1 MPSVKFT
8 RMIQREA
15 QAHIANLLRTFP
27 AVAILGPRQVGKTT
41 LAHLLASEIS
51 PEPIYLDLETASDL
65 AKLNEPELYFENN
78 EDRTIILDEIQRV
91 PEIFA
96 TLRGIIDRRKRAG
109 KKSGQFLILGSA
121 SLDLLQQSSE
131 SLAGRIAYAKLSGL
145 KVTEIQ
151 ADDTD
156 RLWLRGGFP
165 DSFLSENDSDS
176 FQWRQSF
183 ISTYLERDIPQFGVR
198 IPAFTLR
205 QFWTMIAHVQGGI
218 LNLSKLSASLGVSV
232 PTVSRYLDL
241 LEDLFLVRK
250 LAPWSSNVGKRL
262 IRSPKVYIRDSGL
275 THALLKIKDFEE
287 LIGHPVLG
295 GSWEGYIIEN
305 LVSSLPEWVSFYF
318 YRTSAGAEIDLV
330 IEINHKKIVAIE
342 IKRSLSPSSTK
353 GFILGCEDIKASH
366 KYFVY
371 PGKEKFPLSKDVS
384 AISLIGMM
392 QELSALIN
400 EENHQ

>member
-1 MPSVKFT
+1 
-8 RMIQREA
+8 MIQREA
-15 QAHIANLLRTFP
+15 QSQISKLLRTFP

-41 LAHLLASEIS
+41 LAHLIAAEIS
-51 PEPIYLDLETASDL
+51 PEPIYLDLEIASDL

-131 SLAGRIAYAKLSGL
+131 SLAGRISYAKLSGL
-145 KVTEIQ
+145 KATEIR
-151 ADDTD
+151 ADETD
-156 RLWLRGGFP
+156 LLWLRGGFP
-165 DSFLSENDSDS
+165 DSFLSENEPDS

-198 IPAFTLR
+198 IPSFTLR
-205 QFWTMIAHVQGGI
+205 QFWTMLANIQGGI
-218 LNLSKLSASLGVSV
+218 LNLSRLAGNLGVSV
-232 PTVSRYLDL
+232 PTVGRYLDL
-241 LEDLFLVRK
+241 LDDLFLVRK
-250 LAPWSSNVGKRL
+250 LAPWSSNIGKRL

-275 THALLKIKDFEE
+275 THALLKIKDFDE
-287 LIGHPVLG
+287 LISHPVLG

-318 YRTSAGAEIDLV
+318 YRTAAGAEIDLV
-330 IEINHKKIVAIE
+330 IEINQKKIVAIE
-342 IKRSLSPSSTK
+342 IKRSLSPSLTK
-353 GFILGCEDIKASH
+353 GFIIGCEDIKATH

-371 PGKEKFPLSKDVS
+371 PGKEKFPLSKEVS
-384 AISLIGMM
+384 AIPLLEMM
-392 QELSALIN
+392 KELNALVEGN
-400 EENHQ
+400 

>member
-1 MPSVKFT
+1 
-8 RMIQREA
+8 MIQREA
-15 QAHIANLLRTFP
+15 QSHISNLLRTFP

-41 LAHLLASEIS
+41 LAHLLAAEIS

-145 KVTEIQ
+145 KATEIR

-156 RLWLRGGFP
+156 LLWLRGGFP
-165 DSFLSENDSDS
+165 SSFLSENEMDS

-183 ISTYLERDIPQFGVR
+183 ISTYLERDIPQFGFR
-198 IPAFTLR
+198 IPSFTLR

-218 LNLSKLSASLGVSV
+218 LNLSKLAGNLGVSV

-241 LEDLFLVRK
+241 LDDLFLVRK
-250 LAPWSSNVGKRL
+250 LAPWSSNIGKRL

-275 THALLKIKDFEE
+275 THALLKIKDFDE
-287 LIGHPVLG
+287 LISHPVLG
-295 GSWEGYIIEN
+295 ESWEGYIIEN

-318 YRTSAGAEIDLV
+318 YRTSAGAEIDLI
-330 IEINHKKIVAIE
+330 IEINQKKIVAIE
-342 IKRSLSPSSTK
+342 IKRSLSPSLTK
-353 GFILGCEDIKASH
+353 GFIIGCEDIKATH

-384 AISLIGMM
+384 AIPLLEMMNELNILIS
-392 QELSALIN
+392 EK
-400 EENHQ
+400 

>member
-1 MPSVKFT
+1 
-8 RMIQREA
+8 MILREA
-15 QAHIANLLRTFP
+15 QLHIANLLRTFP

-65 AKLNEPELYFENN
+65 AKLKEPELYFETH
-78 EDRTIILDEIQRV
+78 EDRTIILDEIQRI

-109 KKSGQFLILGSA
+109 KKSGQFLMLGSA

-131 SLAGRIAYAKLSGL
+131 SLAGRIAYARLSGL

-151 ADDTD
+151 ANDADL
-156 RLWLRGGFP
+156 LWLRGGFP
-165 DSFLSENDSDS
+165 DSFLSENEMDS

-198 IPAFTLR
+198 IPSSTLR
-205 QFWTMIAHVQGGI
+205 QFWTMIAHIQGGI
-218 LNLSKLSASLGVSV
+218 LNLSKLAANLGVSV

-250 LAPWSSNVGKRL
+250 LAPCSSNIGKRL
-262 IRSPKVYIRDSGL
+262 IRTPKVYIRDSGL

-287 LIGHPVLG
+287 LLSHPVLG

-305 LVSSLPEWVSFYF
+305 IVSGLPEWVSFYF

-330 IEINHKKIVAIE
+330 IEINPKKIIAIE
-342 IKRSLSPSSTK
+342 IKRSLSPSVTK
-353 GFILGCEDIKASH
+353 GFVLGCEDIKATH

-371 PGKEKFPLSKDVS
+371 PGKEKFPLSKDIS
-384 AISLIGMM
+384 AIPLLEMM
-392 QELSALIN
+392 KELNDLL
-400 EENHQ
+400 

>member
-1 MPSVKFT
+1 
-8 RMIQREA
+8 MIERDA
-15 QAHIANLLRTFP
+15 QSYIANLLRTFP

-41 LAHLLASEIS
+41 LAHLLATEIS

-65 AKLNEPELYFENN
+65 TKLSEPELYFETND
-78 EDRTIILDEIQRV
+78 DRTIILDEVQRV

-96 TLRGIIDRRKRAG
+96 TLRGVIDRRKRSG
-109 KKSGQFLILGSA
+109 KRTGQFLILGSA

-145 KVTEIQ
+145 KITEVE
-151 ADDTD
+151 ASDND

-165 DSFLSENDSDS
+165 DSFLSENEADS

-198 IPAFTLR
+198 IPSFTLR
-205 QFWTMIAHVQGGI
+205 QFWTMLAHVQGGI
-218 LNLSKLSASLGVSV
+218 LNLSKLAANLGVSV
-232 PTVSRYLDL
+232 PTIGRYLDL

-250 LAPWSSNVGKRL
+250 LAPWSSNIGKRL
-262 IRSPKVYIRDSGL
+262 VRSPKVYIRDSGL

-287 LIGHPVLG
+287 LTGHPVLG

-305 LVSSLPEWVSFYF
+305 LVSSLPEWISFFF

-330 IEINHKKIVAIE
+330 IEISHKKRVAIE
-342 IKRSLSPSSTK
+342 IKRSLSPVITK
-353 GFILGCEDIKASH
+353 GFVLGCEDIKATH

-384 AISLIGMM
+384 AIPLLAIMKELEVLI
-392 QELSALIN
+392 S
-400 EENHQ
+400 EE